1 MVWCSG
7 VTTSTDLSISSRV
20 NMRPSL
26 LASNSASDPL
36 GYVYT
41 PTDTIYL
48 CSTAD
53 VPELLCVLL
62 VLRDLIYPCN
72 PQKAVYSKHIS
83 SLKLTAL
90 LLTFPLHS
98 DCSEDMRLNTIALV

>member
-1 MVWCSG
+1 MGWCSG

-36 GYVYT
+36 GYT
-41 PTDTIYL
+41 STDNIYL
-48 CSTAD
+48 RSTAD
-53 VPELLCVLL
+53 VPELLYGLL
-62 VLRDLIYPCN
+62 VLHDLVCPCI
-72 PQKAVYSKHIS
+72 PQRAVYSKHIS
-83 SLKLTAL
+83 SLKLTVL

-98 DCSEDMRLNTIALV
+98 DCSEDMRLNVIVVV